1 MSSVLLTEPYSQ
13 PHKSYSEN
21 SPPEI
26 WFSFSDLI
34 FFSQIEPIKEQK
46 ALLQE
51 IYRNSEGELSSVDII
66 TYIEVLAESSP
77 LLGYMNSTTSS
88 KDDRFNST
96 LIVSTFKSVV

>member
-1 MSSVLLTEPYSQ
+1 M
-13 PHKSYSEN
+13 
-21 SPPEI
+21 
-26 WFSFSDLI
+26 
-34 FFSQIEPIKEQK
+34 
-46 ALLQE
+46 
-51 IYRNSEGELSSVDII
+51 DII